1 MKTMK
6 TLMLVVLLG
15 LTTIANAETR
25 GMNKSFL
32 AKAVVIDFENVKK
45 GQLLQVIDSEGFIIY
60 SEELA
65 SDGNYEKVFNFD
77 ALLNGMYTIELEKDF
92 EILVRPF
99 QIKDYAILFDDSKEY
114 RRFKPFIS
122 TENSLLKISKLNL
135 ESLPVN
141 LRIYYKDELIYSESF
156 KDQLMINKVFRLSSK
171 MKGNYTAKIIGE
183 DKTFV
188 HHFKI

>member
-6 TLMLVVLLG
+6 TLMLVVILG
-15 LTTIANAETR
+15 LTTIVKAESK
-25 GMNKSFL
+25 GLNKSYL

-45 GQLLQVIDSEGFIIY
+45 GQLLQVLDSQGFIIY

-99 QIKDYAILFDDSKEY
+99 QIKDYAILFDNSKEFK
-114 RRFKPFIS
+114 RFKPFVS
-122 TENSLLKISKLNL
+122 TENNLLKISKLNL
-135 ESLPVN
+135 ASLPIN
-141 LRIYYKDELIYSESF
+141 LKIFYKDELIYSESI
-156 KDQLMINKVFRLSSK
+156 KNP
-171 MKGNYTAKIIGE
+171 IIQPE
-183 DKTFV
+183 P
-188 HHFKI
+188 